1 MVQLTT
7 EQRVFIVLHYTQT
20 QNTTAV
26 QNAFRARFP
35 DRDPPH
41 KTTILRNVRKYSSQG
56 TSLNLNKGNSGR
68 RRTARTE
75 QNIAA
80 VRTLLDTSYWQR
92 TCRVD
97 YDLQNGSSNAVDAK
111 IFCQA

>member
-7 EQRVFIVLHYTQT
+7 ERVFIVLHYTQI

-41 KTTILRNVRKYSSQG
+41 KTTILKNIRKYSSQG
-56 TSLNLNKGNSGR
+56 TSLKS
-68 RRTARTE
+68 
-75 QNIAA
+75 
-80 VRTLLDTSYWQR
+80 
-92 TCRVD
+92 
-97 YDLQNGSSNAVDAK
+97 
-111 IFCQA
+111 